1 MKVAFFH
8 IEPKPGQIEANRRL
22 YERLIQT
29 SAMLGARWILT
40 PELGVSG
47 YYFAD
52 LIGTLWIKPQP
63 DEWMNR
69 IKLES
74 RRLGLVVFL
83 SHPER
88 DKKTDKLHNTL
99 FAFHQGRISG
109 RHRKIEVHPGAE
121 EAWSSPGDSLKPVAI
136 DGTRIGMLICADTW
150 DTHHGLELQKKAAK
164 LLVVSA
170 AWGHK
175 YPPLEHWKTLS
186 LSTGL
191 PVWICN
197 RTGQERNVDW
207 SQAES
212 MVLVKG
218 QPVLRYSGK
227 PALLVFDWDF
237 ERIAPNSVEFTI
249 IPVDGRKT

>member
-8 IEPKPGQIEANRRL
+8 IEPKPGQIEANRHL
-22 YERLIQT
+22 YERLI
-29 SAMLGARWILT
+29 SASAVLGTRWILT
-40 PELGVSG
+40 PELGISG
-47 YYFAD
+47 YYFTD
-52 LIGTLWIKPQP
+52 IIGTNWIKPQP
-63 DEWMNR
+63 DEWMNK

-74 RRLGLVVFL
+74 RRLDLTIFL

-88 DKKTDKLHNTL
+88 DKKTGKFHNTL
-99 FAFHQGRISG
+99 FAIDKGRIAG

-121 EAWSSPGDSLKPVAI
+121 EAWSSPGDSLKPFAI
-136 DGTRIGMLICADTW
+136 DGARIGMLICADTW
-150 DTHHGLELQKKAAK
+150 DTHHGLELQKKAAE

-170 AWGHK
+170 AWGQK
-175 YPPLEHWKTLS
+175 YPPLENWKTLS

-191 PVWICN
+191 PVWVCN

-207 SQAES
+207 TQAES
-212 MVLVKG
+212 MVLAKG

-237 ERIAPNSVEFTI
+237 ERMSPVSAEFTV
-249 IPVDGRKT
+249 IPVDGREI